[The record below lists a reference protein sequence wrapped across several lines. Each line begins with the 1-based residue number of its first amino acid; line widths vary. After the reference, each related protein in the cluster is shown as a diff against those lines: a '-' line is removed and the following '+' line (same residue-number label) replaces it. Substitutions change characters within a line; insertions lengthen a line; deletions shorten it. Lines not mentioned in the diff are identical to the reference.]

1 MSRVVFETWAGQ
13 GNETG
18 GLHRRAR
25 IDPTCQMGAA
35 VKCGKPATVLA
46 IGSEG
51 YYHAD
56 YWCPEHA
63 ALFSNP
69 RGCIRVDHHASMT

>member
-25 IDPTCQMGAA
+25 INPTCEMSGS
-35 VKCGKPATVLA
+35 CGKPATVLA
-46 IGSEG
+46 ISSSH
-51 YYHAD
+51 YYSAC

-69 RGCIRVDHHASMT
+69 RNCIRSEHHASMT